1 MISDLI
7 SLSETI
13 SAIYQRHRS
22 HLLINGDDISR
33 KVELLRTN
41 IAYVASKK
49 CDAYGPTFGSLAI
62 RIAQVYMLLLHR
74 TQYKISQV

>member
-13 SAIYQRHRS
+13 SVIYQRHRS

-33 KVELLRTN
+33 KIELLRTN
-41 IAYVASKK
+41 VCK
-49 CDAYGPTFGSLAI
+49 YGNVIPEILPKLAKVI
-62 RIAQVYMLLLHR
+62 HR
-74 TQYKISQV
+74 EVLFVSI